1 MPSSACLW
9 QARAHLKI
17 CHQEICAYAHAFVC
31 ICVCIYICAYKYVVY
46 VYAHAYVCICICI
59 LTCTRI
65 RNKHM
70 LSYAYARAHVCI
82 CVCILIIST
91 RIRDENTL
99 STRMHVRMFL
109 HVHVHIWDQNML
121 STHMHVHTHVYV
133 YVYIYAHVC
142 EIKICSLRANVCIC
156 VCIHI
161 CMHVF
166 WKCESA
172 HFWKSENAHFP
183 NTCCRYRL
191 AATFVLK
198 VFSPFIPSG
207 SQLIALSSAAD
218 WMNQSSKSAQW
229 LHSPTSM
236 TRVVSF
242 VHPEMNE
249 PRDSNEFVT
258 SLNECQRYL
267 PSMNP
272 SIQVSRL
279 NEPSDLNEY
288 QTPKLSRLWI
298 MNDSQQSAIRTIE
311 LINGP
316 VFWTNSRNGINSDH

>member
-1 MPSSACLW
+1 
-9 QARAHLKI
+9 
-17 CHQEICAYAHAFVC
+17 
-31 ICVCIYICAYKYVVY
+31 
-46 VYAHAYVCICICI
+46 
-59 LTCTRI
+59 
-65 RNKHM
+65 
-70 LSYAYARAHVCI
+70 
-82 CVCILIIST
+82 
-91 RIRDENTL
+91 
-99 STRMHVRMFL
+99 
-109 HVHVHIWDQNML
+109 
-121 STHMHVHTHVYV
+121 
-133 YVYIYAHVC
+133 
-142 EIKICSLRANVCIC
+142 
-156 VCIHI
+156 
-161 CMHVF
+161 
-166 WKCESA
+166 
-172 HFWKSENAHFP
+172 
-183 NTCCRYRL
+183 
-191 AATFVLK
+191 
-198 VFSPFIPSG
+198 
-207 SQLIALSSAAD
+207 
-218 WMNQSSKSAQW
+218 MNQSSKSAQW

-316 VFWTNSRNGINSDH
+316 VFWTNSRNGMGYGWVFSTLLNKTQQWIVSAITDDSLIQIINEWFTWFSHNPVIGPHQTAYQSFMIIMIKPICSRSE